1 MKKDMKVAIVHDWL
15 TTKGGGEKIVSY
27 FADIFPDATIY
38 TSICNKNNLFDN
50 LKNKKIITAFK
61 NRKNSL
67 NHRKY
72 YPFLPA
78 AFESFDL
85 TDYDLVISSSSSC
98 AKGVI
103 TSPDTLHICY
113 CHSPMRYAWNF
124 YSEYTKDIKNPIK
137 KTLIKYFMNYMRM
150 WDVTSSSR
158 VDYFI
163 ANSQNVAKRIQ
174 KYYRRDSTV
183 ITPPVDTN
191 FFIPGTID
199 EEYFLIVSR
208 FVKYK
213 RIDLAIEAFN
223 ELGLPLKILG
233 DGPEYKHLNSIKK
246 DNIEIIKN
254 PDDNTLLK
262 YYQNCRALIFP
273 GEEDFGITPL
283 EAQSCGRP
291 VIAFKK
297 GGLLE
302 TVIENKTGI
311 FFDKQDKDNLKQAV
325 LYFDFISFD
334 KQFIRKHAENFSINN
349 FKDNIV
355 KFIEEKYANYI

>member
-1 MKKDMKVAIVHDWL
+1 
-15 TTKGGGEKIVSY
+15 
-27 FADIFPDATIY
+27 
-38 TSICNKNNLFDN
+38 
-50 LKNKKIITAFK
+50 
-61 NRKNSL
+61 
-67 NHRKY
+67 
-72 YPFLPA
+72 
-78 AFESFDL
+78 
-85 TDYDLVISSSSSC
+85 
-98 AKGVI
+98 
-103 TSPDTLHICY
+103 
-113 CHSPMRYAWNF
+113 
-124 YSEYTKDIKNPIK
+124 
-137 KTLIKYFMNYMRM
+137 MNYMRM

-163 ANSQNVAKRIQ
+163 ANSQNVAKKIQ

-311 FFDKQDKDNLKQAV
+311 FFDKQDKDSLKQAV
-325 LYFDFISFD
+325 LYSDFISFD

-355 KFIEEKYANYI
+355 KFIEEKYTNYI

>member
-1 MKKDMKVAIVHDWL
+1 MVCFQ
-15 TTKGGGEKIVSY
+15 IVSC
-27 FADIFPDATIY
+27 FADIFHDATIY
-38 TSICNKNNLFDN
+38 TSICNRNNLFDN

-98 AKGVI
+98 AKCVK
-103 TSPDTLHICY
+103 SY
-113 CHSPMRYAWNF
+113 Q
-124 YSEYTKDIKNPIK
+124 

-163 ANSQNVAKRIQ
+163 ANSQNVAKKIQ

-183 ITPPVDTN
+183 ITPPVDTD

-233 DGPEYKHLNSIKK
+233 DGPEYKHLNSIK
-246 DNIEIIKN
+246 
-254 PDDNTLLK
+254 LVSF
-262 YYQNCRALIFP
+262 LINK
-273 GEEDFGITPL
+273 I
-283 EAQSCGRP
+283 R
-291 VIAFKK
+291 IA
-297 GGLLE
+297 
-302 TVIENKTGI
+302 
-311 FFDKQDKDNLKQAV
+311 
-325 LYFDFISFD
+325 
-334 KQFIRKHAENFSINN
+334 
-349 FKDNIV
+349 
-355 KFIEEKYANYI
+355 